1 LFRANVAHELRYA
14 GKERVMAMKIKM
26 LKLLT
31 EYRGHAQVT
40 NRRPTPRPP
49 GLFLIQLREHLTDTT
64 AQKRKLVVVGETQ
77 AAAAKPLP
85 IKIHHLRGTT
95 TPMPVVIQ

>member
-1 LFRANVAHELRYA
+1 
-14 GKERVMAMKIKM
+14 MAMKIKM

-49 GLFLIQLREHLTDTT
+49 GLFLMQLREHLTETT
-64 AQKRKLVVVGETQ
+64 GQKRKLVVTGEDQ
-77 AAAAKPLP
+77 PAADKPLQ
-85 IKIHHLRGTT
+85 IKIHHVRTDF
-95 TPMPVVIQ
+95 PSVPVVI

>member
-1 LFRANVAHELRYA
+1 
-14 GKERVMAMKIKM
+14 MAMKIKM

-49 GLFLIQLREHLTDTT
+49 GLFLMQLREHLTETT
-64 AQKRKLVVVGETQ
+64 GQKRKLVVTAEAHP
-77 AAAAKPLP
+77 AADKPLQ
-85 IKIHHLRGTT
+85 IKIHHVGEAGAA
-95 TPMPVVIQ
+95 PVVIQ

>member
-1 LFRANVAHELRYA
+1 
-14 GKERVMAMKIKM
+14 MAMKIKM

-49 GLFLIQLREHLTDTT
+49 GLFLIQLREHLTETT
-64 AQKRKLVVVGETQ
+64 AQKRKLVVTGEEQ
-77 AAAAKPLP
+77 PAADKPLQ
-85 IKIHHLRGTT
+85 IKIHHVRAAN
-95 TPMPVVIQ
+95 PAQPSVIS